1 MKQLLPCLKTA
12 RALLALLV
20 MLCLGQAVFAQNRQT
35 IKGVIKDARN
45 KEPIIGAVI
54 RLSGTTIGTATDV
67 NGAYTLNANVA
78 DGNYTVA
85 ITYTGYRP
93 VNKQVTLNQ
102 TPVALDIDL
111 AEDALSLNEVVVTGT
126 GAATSKKQLGNAI
139 STVSSRDLEN
149 STATSIDQAL
159 AGKVAGAQI
168 SQNSGNPAGGISVRL
183 RGNSTISGSSD
194 PLYIIDGVI
203 VNNSSSELVDL
214 GGYSQNR
221 LVDINPAD
229 IDRIE
234 IIKGA
239 AGAAIYGSRASNGV
253 VQIFT
258 KRGKSGAPVVS
269 VSTQFRSNS
278 IRKKLEYNKYPFRF
292 TNTTTPAGNADLA
305 QVPVERYDL
314 QDRIFRNAYG
324 NESNVSVSGGTD
336 NTQYYMSG
344 SYLGNQ
350 GIIDKTN
357 FQRGTARLRLDQR
370 FNNWIKVSLGL
381 NYSLSGS
388 KEIPNGGVN
397 EAYGAL
403 TGFVFGNN
411 FVQPDA
417 NSATGIY
424 PSLAPAGLLRTNPLE
439 AINRFDFNQKTSR
452 LIGDIQVNMTP
463 VKNLSINYTLGYDNS
478 TQLATGYIPIGNTT
492 PSFSTGFARRA
503 DRIALLM
510 NNDLNVSY
518 KGKVDDFEFTTAAGA
533 TAQTERVSTAGVT
546 GTQLSP
552 GSVVASSG
560 TNLIVT
566 DNRTTLNI
574 LGFYAQ
580 ETIGFKNKLFVTG
593 ALRNDVSS
601 SFGPED
607 RWQYYPKVS
616 GTYLLSEEEFWKKS
630 SIGSVISTFKLRA
643 SYGQSGN
650 LTAIP
655 AYGRFTNY
663 NAALL
668 AGLPGVSGPS
678 QLGNAIVKPERQVEK
693 EIGLDA
699 SMLNDRLGFELSFY
713 NKSVND
719 LLLLVNL
726 RPTTGYLSQFQN
738 IGNMTNKGFELL
750 VRGIPI
756 QHEKF
761 KWNTSVIFSKNKNK
775 VFDIPGGLLT
785 FPGGFGQVAA
795 VEGFPLGAF
804 YATAFARNP
813 DGSLL
818 LTPAGLPQR
827 EQTGRNAAGQP
838 SGTIVNR
845 VIGDP
850 NPQWTGSFTNEFS
863 IGKNLSFRM
872 QWDASYGGEVFNF
885 TKRVGDRDIYG
896 GLAGYEAELRG
907 EVPKGTSAALFS
919 IMENW
924 IEDGSYLK
932 LREISASY
940 NLHFKFLKNKPLRV
954 TLSGRNLISI
964 DKYSGWDPETNAA
977 GQSGAV
983 RGFDF
988 VEVPIPRTIALGF
1001 NYSF

>member
-1 MKQLLPCLKTA
+1 MNQLLQCLKTA
-12 RALLALLV
+12 RVLPVLLM
-20 MLCLGQAVFAQNRQT
+20 MLCSAQFALAQNRQT
-35 IKGVIKDARN
+35 VKGVIRDARN
-45 KEPIIGAVI
+45 KEPVIGAVI
-54 RLSGTTIGTATDV
+54 RLSGTNMGTATDV
-67 NGAYTLNANVA
+67 NGNYTLNVSVPN
-78 DGNYTVA
+78 GNYTLN
-85 ITYTGYRP
+85 ITYTGYKPISRA
-93 VNKQVTLNQ
+93 VTLNQ
-102 TPVALDIDL
+102 SPVTVDVDIT
-111 AEDALSLNEVVVTGT
+111 EDALNLNEVVVTGT

-139 STVSSRDLEN
+139 STISSKDFEN
-149 STATSIDQAL
+149 SVATSIDQAM

-183 RGNSTISGSSD
+183 RGNSTIAGQSD
-194 PLYIIDGVI
+194 PLYIVDGVI
-203 VNNSSSELVDL
+203 VNNSSSELIDL

-269 VSTQFRSNS
+269 VSTQLRSNTL
-278 IRKKLEYNKYPFRF
+278 RKKLAYNDYPFRF
-292 TNTTTPAGNADLA
+292 TNTTITDLT

-314 QDRIFRNAYG
+314 QKEIFRDAWG
-324 NESNVSVSGGTD
+324 TESNVSVSGGTD

-350 GIIDKTN
+350 GIIDKAD
-357 FQRGTARLRLDQR
+357 FQRGTARMRLDQR
-370 FNNWIKVSLGL
+370 FNNWLKVSLGL

-388 KEIPNGGVN
+388 HEIPNGGIN

-403 TGFVFGNN
+403 TGFIFANN
-411 FVQPDA
+411 FVNPYP
-417 NSATGIY
+417 NPVTGVY
-424 PSLAPAGLLRTNPLE
+424 PTLAPAGLLRTNPLE
-439 AINRFDFNQKTSR
+439 AINRFNFNQKTSR
-452 LIGDIQVNMTP
+452 LIGDLQVNMTP
-463 VKNLSINYTLGYDNS
+463 VKNLTINYTLGYDNS
-478 TQLATGYIPIGNTT
+478 TQLATGYIPIGNTA
-492 PSFSTGFARRA
+492 PSYTLGYARRA
-503 DRIALLM
+503 DRIALLL

-518 KGKVDDFEFTTAAGA
+518 KGKLGDFEFTTAAGA
-533 TAQTERVSTAGVT
+533 TAQTERISNSGIT

-552 GSVVASSG
+552 GSESAASG
-560 TNLIVT
+560 TSIIST
-566 DNRTTLNI
+566 DTRSTLNI

-580 ETIGFKNKLFVTG
+580 QTIGFKNKLYVTG
-593 ALRNDVSS
+593 ALRNDVAS
-601 SFGPED
+601 SFGQSN
-607 RWQYYPKVS
+607 RWQYYPKLS
-616 GTYLLSEEEFWKKS
+616 GTYLLSEENFWKKS
-630 SIGSVISTFKLRA
+630 GIGSVFSILKLRA

-650 LTAIP
+650 LTAIG
-655 AYGRFTNY
+655 AYDRFTNY
-663 NAALL
+663 NPALL
-668 AGLPGVSGPS
+668 PSLPGVSAPS
-678 QLGNAIVKPERQVEK
+678 QLGNASVKPERQVEK
-693 EIGLDA
+693 ELGLDG
-699 SMLNDRLGFELSFY
+699 SLLNDRLGFEFSIY
-713 NKSVND
+713 NKSVKD

-726 RPTTGYLSQFQN
+726 RPSTGYLSQYQN
-738 IGNMTNKGFELL
+738 IGDMTNKGLELL

-756 QHEKF
+756 QHENF
-761 KWNTSVIFSKNKNK
+761 KWNTSIIFNKNKNK
-775 VFDIPGGLLT
+775 VYNIPGGLLT

-795 VEGFPLGAF
+795 VEGYPLGAF

-827 EQTGRNAAGQP
+827 ETTGRNSAGQP
-838 SGTIVNR
+838 TGTIVNK

-850 NPQWTGSFTNEFS
+850 NPKWTGSFINEFT
-863 IGKNLSFRM
+863 IGKDWSFRM
-872 QWDASYGGEVFNF
+872 QWDASYGGQVFNF
-885 TKRVGDRDIYG
+885 TKRVGDRDLYG
-896 GLAGYEAELRG
+896 GLAGYIPELKG

-932 LREISASY
+932 LREVSAAY
-940 NLHFKFLKNKPLRV
+940 TLHLKFLKNKPLRI
-954 TLSGRNLISI
+954 TLAGRNLLSI

-977 GQSGAV
+977 GQNSSV

-988 VEVPIPRTIALGF
+988 VEVPIPRTIALGL

>member
-1 MKQLLPCLKTA
+1 MKQLLQCLKTA
-12 RALLALLV
+12 RVLPALLV
-20 MLCLGQAVFAQNRQT
+20 MLCSAQFALAQNRQT
-35 IKGVIKDARN
+35 IKGVIRDARN
-45 KEPIIGAVI
+45 KEPVIGAVI
-54 RLSGTTIGTATDV
+54 RLAGTNIGTATDV
-67 NGAYTLNANVA
+67 NGNYTLNATVPN
-78 DGNYTVA
+78 GSYTLA
-85 ITYTGYRP
+85 ITYTGYRA
-93 VNKQVTLNQ
+93 VNRPVTLNQ
-102 TPVALDIDL
+102 SPVTVDADL
-111 AEDALSLNEVVVTGT
+111 SEDALNLNEVVVTGT

-139 STVSSRDLEN
+139 STVSSKDFEN
-149 STATSIDQAL
+149 SVATSIDQAL

-183 RGNSTISGSSD
+183 RGNSTIAGSSD
-194 PLYIIDGVI
+194 PLYIVDGVI
-203 VNNSSSELVDL
+203 VNNSSTELLDL

-258 KRGKSGAPVVS
+258 KRGKSGKPVVS

-278 IRKKLEYNKYPFRF
+278 LRKKLAYNDYPFRF
-292 TNTTTPAGNADLA
+292 TNTTVTDLT

-314 QDRIFRNAYG
+314 QKEIFRDAYG
-324 NESNVSVSGGTD
+324 TESNVSVSGGSD
-336 NTQYYMSG
+336 NTTYYMSG

-350 GIIDKTN
+350 GIIDQTN
-357 FQRGTARLRLDQR
+357 FQRGTARLRVDQR
-370 FNNWIKVSLGL
+370 FNNWLKVSVGL

-388 KEIPNGGVN
+388 KEIPNGGIN

-403 TGFVFGNN
+403 TGFIFANN
-411 FVQPDA
+411 FVNPYP
-417 NSATGIY
+417 NPTTGIY
-424 PSLAPAGLLRTNPLE
+424 PTLAPAGLLRTNPLE

-452 LIGDIQVNMTP
+452 LIGDLQVNMTP
-463 VKNLSINYTLGYDNS
+463 AKNLTINYTLGYDNS
-478 TQLATGYIPIGNTT
+478 TQLGTGYIPIGNTS

-510 NNDLNVSY
+510 NNDLNASY
-518 KGKVDDFEFTTAAGA
+518 KAKVGEFEFTTAAGA
-533 TAQTERVSTAGVT
+533 TAQTERVSLSGIT

-552 GSVVASSG
+552 GNVVASSG
-560 TNLIVT
+560 TSLAVT
-566 DNRTTLNI
+566 DNRSTLNI
-574 LGFYAQ
+574 LGFYGQ
-580 ETIGFKNKLFVTG
+580 ETIGFKNKMFVTG
-593 ALRNDVSS
+593 AVRNDVAS
-601 SFGPED
+601 SFGQEN

-616 GTYLLSEEEFWKKS
+616 GTYLLSEEDFWKKS
-630 SIGSVISTFKLRA
+630 GIGSVFSVFKLRA

-650 LTAIP
+650 LTAIN
-655 AYGRFTNY
+655 AYDRLTNY

-668 AGLPGVSGPS
+668 PNLPGISAPS
-678 QLGNAIVKPERQVEK
+678 QLGNATVKPERQIEK

-699 SMLNDRLGFELSFY
+699 SLLNDRLGFEFSYY
-713 NKSVND
+713 NKSVKD

-726 RPTTGYLSQFQN
+726 RPTTGYLSQYQN
-738 IGNMTNKGFELL
+738 IGDMTNKGLELL

-756 QHEKF
+756 QHENF
-761 KWNTSVIFSKNKNK
+761 KWNTSIIFNKNKNK
-775 VFDIPGGLLT
+775 VYNIPGGLLT

-795 VEGFPLGAF
+795 VEGYPLGAF

-827 EQTGRNAAGQP
+827 ETTGRNAAGQP
-838 SGTIVNR
+838 AGAIVNR

-850 NPQWTGSFTNEFS
+850 NPQWTGSFINEFTV
-863 IGKNLSFRM
+863 GKNLSFRM
-872 QWDASYGGEVFNF
+872 QWDASYGGQVFNF
-885 TKRVGDRDIYG
+885 TKRVGDRDLYG
-896 GLAGYEAELRG
+896 GLAGYIPELKG

-932 LREISASY
+932 LREVSAAY
-940 NLHFKFLKNKPLRV
+940 TLHLKFLNNRPLRV
-954 TLSGRNLISI
+954 TLAGRNLLSI

-988 VEVPIPRTIALGF
+988 VEVPIPRTIALGL

>member
-1 MKQLLPCLKTA
+1 MKQILQCLKTTKVLP
-12 RALLALLV
+12 ALLM
-20 MLCLGQAVFAQNRQT
+20 MLCWVQFASAQNRQT
-35 IKGVIKDARN
+35 VKGVIRDARN
-45 KEPIIGAVI
+45 KEPVIGAVI
-54 RLSGTTIGTATDV
+54 RLAGTNIGTATDI
-67 NGAYTLNANVA
+67 NGNYTLNATVPN
-78 DGNYTVA
+78 GNYTLA
-85 ITYTGYRP
+85 ITYTGYRT
-93 VNKQVTLNQ
+93 VNRSVTLNQ
-102 TPVALDIDL
+102 NPVTVDVDMS
-111 AEDALSLNEVVVTGT
+111 EDALNLNEVVVTGT

-139 STVSSRDLEN
+139 STVSSKDLEN
-149 STATSIDQAL
+149 SVATSIDQAL

-183 RGNSTISGSSD
+183 RGNSTIAGSSD
-194 PLYIIDGVI
+194 PLYIVDGVI
-203 VNNSSSELVDL
+203 VNNSSTELVDL

-258 KRGKSGAPVVS
+258 KRGKSGKPVVS
-269 VSTQFRSNS
+269 VSTQFRSNTL
-278 IRKKLEYNKYPFRF
+278 RKKLAYNDYPFRF
-292 TNTTTPAGNADLA
+292 ANTTITDLT

-314 QDRIFRNAYG
+314 QKDIFRNAWG
-324 NESNVSVSGGTD
+324 NESNVSVSGGSE
-336 NTQYYMSG
+336 NTTYYMSG

-357 FQRGTARLRLDQR
+357 FRRGTARVRVDQR
-370 FNNWIKVSLGL
+370 FNNWLKVSLGL

-388 KEIPNGGVN
+388 KEIPNGGIN

-403 TGFVFGNN
+403 TGFIFANN
-411 FVQPDA
+411 FVNPYP
-417 NSATGIY
+417 NPVTGLY
-424 PSLAPAGLLRTNPLE
+424 PSLAPTGLLRTNPLE
-439 AINRFDFNQKTSR
+439 AINRFNFNQQTSR
-452 LIGDIQVNMTP
+452 LIGDLQVNMTP
-463 VKNLSINYTLGYDNS
+463 VKNLTINYTLGYDNS
-478 TQLATGYIPIGNTT
+478 TQLATGFIPIGNTS
-492 PSFSTGFARRA
+492 PSYSTGYARRA

-510 NNDLNVSY
+510 NNDLNASY
-518 KGKVDDFEFTTAAGA
+518 KAKVGEFEFTTAAGA
-533 TAQTERVSTAGVT
+533 TAQTERISLSGIT

-552 GSVVASSG
+552 GNEVASSG
-560 TNLIVT
+560 TSLAVT
-566 DNRTTLNI
+566 DNRSTLNI

-593 ALRNDVSS
+593 AVRNDVSS
-601 SFGPED
+601 SFGQEN

-616 GTYLLSEEEFWKKS
+616 GTYLLSEEDFWKKS
-630 SIGSVISTFKLRA
+630 GIGSVFSVFKLRA

-650 LTAIP
+650 LTAIN
-655 AYGRFTNY
+655 AYDRLTNY

-668 AGLPGVSGPS
+668 PNLPGISAPA
-678 QLGNAIVKPERQVEK
+678 QLGNATVKPERQIEK

-699 SMLNDRLGFELSFY
+699 SLLNDRLGFEFSYY
-713 NKSVND
+713 NKSVKD

-726 RPTTGYLSQFQN
+726 RPTTGYLSQYQN
-738 IGNMTNKGFELL
+738 IGDMTNKGLELL

-756 QHEKF
+756 QHQNF
-761 KWNTSVIFSKNKNK
+761 KWNTSIIFNKNKNK
-775 VFDIPGGLLT
+775 VYNIPGGLLT

-795 VEGFPLGAF
+795 VEGYPLGAF

-818 LTPAGLPQR
+818 LTPAGFPQR
-827 EQTGRNAAGQP
+827 EMTGRNAAGQP

-850 NPQWTGSFTNEFS
+850 NPQWTGSFINEFTV
-863 IGKNLSFRM
+863 GKNLSFRM
-872 QWDASYGGEVFNF
+872 QWDASYGGQVFNF
-885 TKRVGDRDIYG
+885 TKRVGDRDLYG
-896 GLAGYEAELRG
+896 GLAGYIPELKG

-932 LREISASY
+932 LREVSASY
-940 NLHFKFLKNKPLRV
+940 TLHFKFLKERPLRV
-954 TLSGRNLISI
+954 TLAGRNLLSI

-988 VEVPIPRTIALGF
+988 VEVPIPRTIALGL

>member
-1 MKQLLPCLKTA
+1 MIQILLRLRTA

-20 MLCLGQAVFAQNRQT
+20 MLCLGQAVLAQNRQT
-35 IKGVIKDARN
+35 IKGVIRDSRN

-54 RLSGTTIGTATDV
+54 RLSGTNMGTATDV
-67 NGAYTLNANVA
+67 NGAYTLNATVQ
-78 DGNYTVA
+78 DGTYILN

-93 VNKQVTLNQ
+93 VSKQVTLNQ
-102 TPVALDIDL
+102 SPATVDVELS
-111 AEDALSLNEVVVTGT
+111 EDALSLNEVVVTGT

-183 RGNSTISGSSD
+183 RGNSTIAGSSD

-278 IRKKLEYNKYPFRF
+278 VRKKLDYNKYPFRF
-292 TNTTTPAGNADLA
+292 TNAIATDLT

-314 QDRIFRNAYG
+314 QSRIFRNAYG
-324 NESNVSVSGGTD
+324 NETNVSVSGGTD

-350 GIIDKTN
+350 GIIDKSN

-370 FNNWIKVSLGL
+370 FNNWIKLSFGL

-388 KEIPNGGVN
+388 KEIPNGGIN

-403 TGFVFGNN
+403 TGFIFGNN
-411 FVQPDA
+411 FVNPDP
-417 NSATGIY
+417 NPVTGIY
-424 PSLAPAGLLRTNPLE
+424 PTLAPTGLLRTNPLE
-439 AINRFDFNQKTSR
+439 AINRFDFSQKTSR
-452 LIGDIQVNMTP
+452 LIGDVQVNMTP

-478 TQLATGYIPIGNTT
+478 TQLATGYIPIGNTS
-492 PSFSTGFARRA
+492 PSYSTGYARRA
-503 DRIALLM
+503 DRIALLL

-518 KGKVDDFEFTTAAGA
+518 KAKLGDFEFTTAAGA
-533 TAQTERVSTAGVT
+533 TAQTERISTAGIT

-552 GSVVASSG
+552 GSQVASSG

-566 DNRTTLNI
+566 DARSTLNI
-574 LGFYAQ
+574 LGFYTQ
-580 ETIGFKNKLFVTG
+580 ETVGFKNKMYLTG
-593 ALRNDVSS
+593 AIRNDVAS
-601 SFGPED
+601 SFGQD
-607 RWQYYPKVS
+607 NRWQYYPKVS
-616 GTYLLSEEEFWKKS
+616 GTYLLSEEDFWKNS
-630 SIGSVISTFKLRA
+630 SIGSVVPTFKLRA

-650 LTAIP
+650 LTAIN
-655 AYGRFTNY
+655 AYDRLTNY

-668 AGLPGVSGPS
+668 SGLPGVSAPS
-678 QLGNAIVKPERQVEK
+678 QLGNATVKPERQIEK

-699 SMLNDRLGFELSFY
+699 SLFNDRLGFEFSYY
-713 NKSVND
+713 NKSVKD

-726 RPTTGYLSQFQN
+726 RPTTGYLSQYQN
-738 IGNMTNKGFELL
+738 IGNMSNKGLELL

-756 QHEKF
+756 QHRNF
-761 KWNTSVIFSKNKNK
+761 KWNASVIFSKNKNK

-795 VEGFPLGAF
+795 VEGYPLGAF

-827 EQTGRNAAGQP
+827 ETVGRNAAGQP
-838 SGTIVNR
+838 TGTIVNR

-850 NPQWTGSFTNEFS
+850 NPQWTGSIINEFN
-863 IGKNLSFRM
+863 IGKDFSFRM

-885 TKRVGDRDIYG
+885 TKRVGDRDLYG
-896 GLAGYEAELRG
+896 GLAGYEAELKG

-924 IEDGSYLK
+924 IEDGSYVK

-940 NLHFKFLKNKPLRV
+940 NLHFKFLNNKPLKV
-954 TLSGRNLISI
+954 TLSGRNLLSI

>member
-1 MKQLLPCLKTA
+1 MKQILLRWKTA
-12 RALLALLV
+12 RAFLALLV
-20 MLCLGQAVFAQNRQT
+20 LLCLGQAALAQTRQT
-35 IKGVIKDARN
+35 IRGVIRDARN
-45 KEPIIGAVI
+45 KEAIIGAVI
-54 RLSGTTIGTATDV
+54 RLSGTNMGTSSAV
-67 NGAYTLNANVA
+67 NGAYTLNAPVQN
-78 DGNYTVA
+78 GTYTLTV
-85 ITYTGYRP
+85 TYTGYRP
-93 VNKQVTLNQ
+93 VSRRVTLNQ
-102 TPVALDIDL
+102 SPVTVDVELSQ
-111 AEDALSLNEVVVTGT
+111 DALSLDEVVVTGT

-139 STVSSRDLEN
+139 STVSSRDLQN

-159 AGKVAGAQI
+159 TGKVAGAQI

-183 RGNSTISGSSD
+183 RGNSTIAGSSD
-194 PLYIIDGVI
+194 PLYMIDGVI

-269 VSTQFRSNS
+269 FSTQFRSNT
-278 IRKKLEYNKYPFRF
+278 IRKKLDYNQYPYRF
-292 TNTTTPAGNADLA
+292 ANTVATDLT

-314 QDRIFRNAYG
+314 QDRIFRNAFG

-344 SYLGNQ
+344 SYLGNE
-350 GIIDKTN
+350 GIIDKAN

-370 FNNWIKVSLGL
+370 FNNWMKVSLGL

-388 KEIPNGGVN
+388 KEIPNGGIN

-403 TGFVFGNN
+403 TGFIFGNN
-411 FVQPDA
+411 FVNPDPDPV
-417 NSATGIY
+417 TGIY
-424 PSLAPAGLLRTNPLE
+424 PSLAPTGLLRTNPLE

-452 LIGDIQVNMTP
+452 LIGDVQVNMTP
-463 VKNLSINYTLGYDNS
+463 VKNLSANYTLGYDNS
-478 TQLATGYIPIGNTT
+478 TQLATGYIPIGNTA
-492 PSFSTGFARRA
+492 PSYSTGFARRA
-503 DRIALLM
+503 DRIALLL

-518 KGKVDDFEFTTAAGA
+518 KASLGDFEFTTAAGA
-533 TAQTERVSTAGVT
+533 TAQTERVSTAGTT

-552 GSVVASSG
+552 GSKVASSG

-566 DNRTTLNI
+566 DSRSTLNI

-580 ETIGFKNKLFVTG
+580 ETIGFKNKIYVTG
-593 ALRNDVSS
+593 AIRNDVAS
-601 SFGPED
+601 SFGQD
-607 RWQYYPKVS
+607 NRWQYYPKVS
-616 GTYLLSEEEFWKKS
+616 GTYLLSEEDFWKNS
-630 SIGSVISTFKLRA
+630 SLGSVLSTFKLRA
-643 SYGQSGN
+643 SYGESGN
-650 LTAIP
+650 LTAIN
-655 AYGRFTNY
+655 AYDRLTNY

-668 AGLPGVSGPS
+668 AGLPGVVAPS
-678 QLGNAIVKPERQVEK
+678 QLGNATVKPERQVEK
-693 EIGLDA
+693 EVGLDA
-699 SMLNDRLGFELSFY
+699 SLFKDRLGFEFSY
-713 NKSVND
+713 YDKSVED

-726 RPTTGYLSQFQN
+726 RPTSGYLSQYQN
-738 IGNMTNKGFELL
+738 IGNMSNKGLELM

-756 QHEKF
+756 QRRALA
-761 KWNTSVIFSKNKNK
+761 WNASVIFSRNRNK

-795 VEGFPLGAF
+795 VEGYPLGAF

-827 EQTGRNAAGQP
+827 ETTGRNETGQP

-850 NPQWTGSFTNEFS
+850 NPKWTGSFINELT
-863 IGKNLSFRM
+863 IGKDLSFRM
-872 QWDASYGGEVFNF
+872 QWDASYGGDVFNF
-885 TKRVGDRDIYG
+885 TRRVGDRDLYG

-907 EVPKGTSAALFS
+907 EVQKGTSAALFS

-940 NLHFKFLKNKPLRV
+940 NLRLRSLKGKPVRV
-954 TLSGRNLISI
+954 TLSGRNLLSI
-964 DKYSGWDPETNAA
+964 DHYSGWDPETNAA

-988 VEVPIPRTIALGF
+988 VEVPIPRTIALGLQ
-1001 NYSF
+1001 YSF

>member
-1 MKQLLPCLKTA
+1 MKNFLPHLRKT
-12 RALLALLV
+12 RALVALLV
-20 MLCLGQAVFAQNRQT
+20 LCFGQAALAQNTQT
-35 IKGVIKDARN
+35 IKGVIRDARN
-45 KEPIIGAVI
+45 KQAIIGAVV
-54 RLSGTTIGTATDV
+54 RLSRTTAATATDI
-67 NGAYTLNANVA
+67 NGAYTLNTPVAN
-78 DGNYTVA
+78 GNYTLS
-85 ITYTGYRP
+85 ITYVGYRP
-93 VNKQVTLNQ
+93 FTRQVTLNQ
-102 TPVALDIDL
+102 TPVTVNAELS
-111 AEDALSLNEVVVTGT
+111 EDALSLDEVVVTGT
-126 GAATSKKQLGNAI
+126 GAATTKKQLGNAI
-139 STVSSRDLEN
+139 STVSARELEN
-149 STATSIDQAL
+149 STATSVDQAL

-183 RGNSTISGSSD
+183 RGNSTISGSSE

-203 VNNSSSELVDL
+203 VNNSSSELIDL

-269 VSTQFRSNS
+269 LSTQFRSNS
-278 IRKKLEYNKYPFRF
+278 IRKKLEYNDYPFRF
-292 TNTTTPAGNADLA
+292 ANNTVTDLT

-314 QDRIFRNAYG
+314 QDLIFRDAYG
-324 NESNVSVSGGTD
+324 NETNVSVSGGSD

-350 GIIDKTN
+350 GIIDQSD
-357 FQRGTARLRLDQR
+357 FQRGTTRLRLDQR
-370 FNNWIKVSLGL
+370 FNNSIKVSLGL
-381 NYSLSGS
+381 NYTLSGS
-388 KEIPNGGVN
+388 NEVPNGGIN

-403 TGFVFGNN
+403 TGFIFGNN
-411 FVQPDA
+411 FVNPQA
-417 NSATGIY
+417 NPVTGIY

-439 AINRFDFNQKTSR
+439 AINRFDFSQKTSR
-452 LIGDIQVNMTP
+452 LIGDFQVSITP

-478 TQLATGYIPIGNTT
+478 TQLATGFIPVGNTS
-492 PSFSTGFARRA
+492 PSYSTGYARRA

-510 NNDLNVSY
+510 NNDLNVNY
-518 KGKVDDFEFTTAAGA
+518 KATVGAFEFTTSAGA
-533 TAQTERVSTAGVT
+533 TAQTERIRASGIT

-552 GSVVASSG
+552 VSQVASSG
-560 TNLIVT
+560 AGLVVT
-566 DNRTTLNI
+566 DTRSTLNI

-580 ETIGFKNKLFVTG
+580 ETIGFKNKIYLTG
-593 ALRNDVSS
+593 ALRNDVAS
-601 SFGPED
+601 SFGQEN

-616 GTYLLSEEEFWKKS
+616 GTYLLSEEEFWKNS
-630 SIGSVISTFKLRA
+630 SIGSAVSTLKFRA

-650 LTAIP
+650 LTAIG
-655 AYGRFTNY
+655 AYDRFTNY
-663 NAALL
+663 NPVSLS
-668 AGLPGVSGPS
+668 GLPGVSPAPL
-678 QLGNAIVKPERQVEK
+678 LGNAAVKPERQTEK
-693 EIGLDA
+693 EVGIDA
-699 SMLNDRLGFELSFY
+699 SFLEDRFGFEFSY
-713 NKSVND
+713 YDKAVED
-719 LLLLVNL
+719 LLLGVNL
-726 RPTTGYLSQFQN
+726 RPSTGYTTQFQN
-738 IGNMTNKGFELL
+738 IGNMTNKGFELM
-750 VRGIPI
+750 VRGIPV
-756 QHEKF
+756 QREKF
-761 KWNTSVIFSKNKNK
+761 KWNASLIFSKNKNK

-795 VEGFPLGAF
+795 VEGYPLGAF
-804 YATAFARNP
+804 YATAFARNA

-818 LTPAGLPQR
+818 LTPAGFPQR
-827 EQTGRNAAGQP
+827 ETAGRNAAGQP
-838 SGTIVNR
+838 TGTIVNR

-850 NPQWTGSFTNEFS
+850 NPKWTGSFINEF
-863 IGKNLSFRM
+863 IVGKDLSFRV
-872 QWDASYGGEVFNF
+872 QWDAFYGGDVFNF
-885 TKRVGDRDIYG
+885 TRRVGDRDLYG
-896 GLAGYEAELRG
+896 GLAGYEPELRG
-907 EVPKGTSAALFS
+907 EVAKGTSAALFS

-940 NLHFKFLKNKPLRV
+940 NLRLKSMKNKPIRV
-954 TLSGRNLISI
+954 TLSGRNLLSI
-964 DKYSGWDPETNAA
+964 DNYSGWDPETNAA

>member
-1 MKQLLPCLKTA
+1 MKQILPCLKTTGA
-12 RALLALLV
+12 SFALLV
-20 MLCLGQAVFAQNRQT
+20 VLFFGQAALAQNRQT
-35 IKGVIKDARN
+35 IKGVIRDARN
-45 KEPIIGAVI
+45 KEPIPGAMI
-54 RLSGTTIGTATDV
+54 RITGTTVGTASGT
-67 NGAYTLNANVA
+67 NGAYTLNASVA
-78 DGNYTVA
+78 EGNASITV
-85 ITYTGYRP
+85 TYTGYRP
-93 VNKQVTLNQ
+93 VTRAVTIGQAAVTVDVELS
-102 TPVALDIDL
+102 
-111 AEDALSLNEVVVTGT
+111 EDAMSLNEVVVTGT

-139 STVSSRDLEN
+139 STVSAKELEN
-149 STATSIDQAL
+149 SSATSIDQAL

-183 RGNSTISGSSD
+183 RGNSSISGSSD
-194 PLYIIDGVI
+194 PLYIVDGVI

-258 KRGKSGAPVVS
+258 KRGKSGAPVVNF
-269 VSTQFRSNS
+269 STQFRSNT

-292 TNTTTPAGNADLA
+292 TNNIVTDQT

-314 QDRIFRNAYG
+314 QDLIFRDAYG
-324 NESNVSVSGGTD
+324 NESNVSISGGND

-350 GIIDKTN
+350 GIINNSD
-357 FQRGTARLRLDQR
+357 FQRGTARLRVDQR
-370 FNNWIKVSLGL
+370 INDWIKVSLGL
-381 NYSLSGS
+381 NYTLSGS
-388 KEIPNGGVN
+388 KEIPNGGIN

-403 TGFVFGNN
+403 TGFIFGNN
-411 FVQPDA
+411 FVNP
-417 NSATGIY
+417 NPNPVTGIY
-424 PSLAPAGLLRTNPLE
+424 PTLAPAGLLRTNPLE
-439 AINRFDFNQKTSR
+439 ALNRFDFGQKTSR

-478 TQLATGYIPIGNTT
+478 TQQATGFIPVGNTS
-492 PSFSTGFARRA
+492 PSYSTGYSRRA

-518 KGKVDDFEFTTAAGA
+518 KGTVGAFEFTTAVGA
-533 TAQTERVSTAGVT
+533 TAQTERISTAGIT

-552 GSVVASSG
+552 VSQVASGGAGLAVS
-560 TNLIVT
+560 
-566 DNRTTLNI
+566 DARSTLNI

-580 ETIGFKNKLFVTG
+580 ETIGFKNKIYLTG
-593 ALRNDVSS
+593 AIRNDVAS
-601 SFGPED
+601 SFGQD
-607 RWQYYPKVS
+607 NRWQYYPKVS
-616 GTYLLSEEEFWKKS
+616 GTYLLSEDGFWKNS
-630 SIGSVISTFKLRA
+630 SLASIVPTFKLRA

-650 LTAIP
+650 LTAIG
-655 AYGRFTNY
+655 AYDRFTNY
-663 NAALL
+663 NPVSLS
-668 AGLPGVSGPS
+668 GLPGVSPATL
-678 QLGNAIVKPERQVEK
+678 LGNASVKPERQTEK
-693 EIGLDA
+693 EFGVDA
-699 SMLNDRLGFELSFY
+699 SFLSDRLGFEFSSY
-713 NKSVND
+713 SKSVKD
-719 LLLLVNL
+719 LLLGVNL
-726 RPTTGYLSQFQN
+726 RPSTGYSTQFQN
-738 IGNMTNKGFELL
+738 VGNMTNKGFELL

-756 QHEKF
+756 QEERF
-761 KWNTSVIFSKNKNK
+761 QWNASIIFSKNKNK
-775 VFDIPGGLLT
+775 VFDIPGRLLT

-795 VEGFPLGAF
+795 VEGYPLGAF

-818 LTPAGLPQR
+818 LTPTGFPQR
-827 EQTGRNAAGQP
+827 ETVGRTAEGQP
-838 SGTIVNR
+838 TGTIVNR

-850 NPQWTGSFTNEFS
+850 NPKWTGSFINEFNV
-863 IGKNLSFRM
+863 GKDFSFRM
-872 QWDASYGGEVFNF
+872 QWDASYGGDVFNF
-885 TKRVGDRDIYG
+885 TRRVGDRDLYG
-896 GLAGYEAELRG
+896 GLAGYKPELKG

-940 NLHFKFLKNKPLRV
+940 NLRFKFLNSKPLRV
-954 TLSGRNLISI
+954 TLSGRNLLSI
-964 DKYSGWDPETNAA
+964 DNYSGWDPETNAA

-988 VEVPIPRTIALGF
+988 VEVPIPRTISLGF
-1001 NYSF
+1001 NYTF

>member
-1 MKQLLPCLKTA
+1 MKQILRCSKTA
-12 RALLALLV
+12 GAFLVLLT
-20 MLCLGQAVFAQNRQT
+20 MLCLGQNALAQNRQI

-45 KEPIIGAVI
+45 KEPILGAVV
-54 RLSGTTIGTATDV
+54 RLSGTNTGTATDI
-67 NGAYTLNANVA
+67 NGAYTLTANVPN
-78 DGNYTVA
+78 GNYSVT

-93 VNKQVTLNQ
+93 VTKAVTLNQ
-102 TPVALDIDL
+102 NPVTVDL
-111 AEDALSLNEVVVTGT
+111 ELSEDALNLNEVVVTGT

-139 STVSSRDLEN
+139 STVSAHDLEN
-149 STATSIDQAL
+149 GTATSIDQAL

-183 RGNSTISGSSD
+183 RGNSTIAGSSD
-194 PLYIIDGVI
+194 PLYIVDGVI
-203 VNNSSSELVDL
+203 VNNSSSELIDL

-258 KRGKSGAPVVS
+258 KRGKSGKPVVS
-269 VSTQFRSNS
+269 ISTQFRSNS
-278 IRKKLEYNKYPFRF
+278 LRKKLAYNQYPFRF
-292 TNTTTPAGNADLA
+292 ANTTVTDLT
-305 QVPVERYDL
+305 QVPVQRYDL
-314 QDRIFRNAYG
+314 QDRIFRDAYG
-324 NESNVSVSGGTD
+324 NETNVSVSGGTD

-350 GIIDKTN
+350 GIIDNSN

-388 KEIPNGGVN
+388 KEIPNGGIN

-403 TGFVFGNN
+403 TGFIFANN
-411 FVQPDA
+411 FVNPDP
-417 NSATGIY
+417 NPVTGIY
-424 PSLAPAGLLRTNPLE
+424 PTLAPAGLLRTNPLE
-439 AINRFDFNQKTSR
+439 AINRFDFAQKTSR
-452 LIGDIQVNMTP
+452 LIGDVQVNMTP

-478 TQLATGYIPIGNTT
+478 TQLATGFIPVGNTS
-492 PSFSTGFARRA
+492 PSYSTGFARRA
-503 DRIALLM
+503 DRIALLL

-518 KGKVDDFEFTTAAGA
+518 KGKVGDFEFTTAVGA
-533 TAQTERVSTAGVT
+533 TAQTERVSLSGIT

-552 GSVVASSG
+552 VSQVASSG
-560 TNLIVT
+560 AGLAVT
-566 DNRTTLNI
+566 DSRSTLNI
-574 LGFYAQ
+574 LGFYGQ
-580 ETIGFKNKLFVTG
+580 ETIGFKNKLYITG
-593 ALRNDVSS
+593 ALRNDVAS
-601 SFGPED
+601 SFGED
-607 RWQYYPKVS
+607 NRWQYYPKVS
-616 GTYLLSEEEFWKKS
+616 GTYLLSEEEFWKNS
-630 SIGSVISTFKLRA
+630 SIGKAIPTLKLRA

-650 LTAIP
+650 LTAIEP
-655 AYGRFTNY
+655 YLRFNNY
-663 NAALL
+663 NPVSLS
-668 AGLPGVSGPS
+668 GLPGLISSS
-678 QLGNAIVKPERQVEK
+678 QLGNQGVKPERQIEK
-693 EIGLDA
+693 EIGLDM
-699 SMLNDRLGFELSFY
+699 SFLNDRLGFEFSYY
-713 NKSVND
+713 NKFVKD
-719 LLLLVNL
+719 LLLNVNL
-726 RPTTGYLSQFQN
+726 RPSTGYSTQIQN
-738 IGNMTNKGFELL
+738 IGNMTNKGVELL

-761 KWNTSVIFSKNKNK
+761 KWNASVIFSKNKNK

-795 VEGFPLGAF
+795 VEGYPLGAF

-827 EQTGRNAAGQP
+827 ETTGRNAAGQP
-838 SGTIVNR
+838 TGTIVNK

-850 NPQWTGSFTNEFS
+850 NPQWTGSFINEFNV
-863 IGKNLSFRM
+863 GKDFSFRM
-872 QWDASYGGEVFNF
+872 QWDASYGGDVFNF
-885 TKRVGDRDIYG
+885 TKRVGDRDLYG
-896 GLAGYEAELRG
+896 GLAGYERELRG

-924 IEDGSYLK
+924 IENGSYLK

-954 TLSGRNLISI
+954 TLSGRNLLSI
-964 DKYSGWDPETNAA
+964 DSYSGWDPETNAA